1 MHIQGNHL
9 KSLTSTIM
17 EEVALPVWPKS
28 EKTNNFTVY
37 ILNRKDFTVTA
48 DMNKYEDKDLFKEHL
63 MLNVW

>member
-1 MHIQGNHL
+1 
-9 KSLTSTIM
+9 M